1 MRAWD
6 GNPVRETERQSSLP
20 RHAGLTIK
28 KRYHVR
34 VLAVCLVLICLVGL
48 AGAINPFYH
57 DRQALSAFHEFRSNP
72 TPETEAAWIA
82 SRDRQMRREMTLRL
96 LFLGLAL
103 GAGIGAVVSWKKS
116 GQRKPAEDAP
126 KKDERK
132 GLGCVWKGLIV
143 FGIFVALVIFGEV
156 ARLRARMSAR
166 EVTTVHGAR
175 DIVQA
180 EAQFFKDHNRY
191 ASPEELVEADLLE
204 VHWRECAPSCSVSG
218 YSWEFRMTEQSFEAL
233 AVPLQY
239 SRTGVRSFYVSEAGV
254 IRAADKDG
262 YEANATDPPLQ

>member
-1 MRAWD
+1 M
-6 GNPVRETERQSSLP
+6 
-20 RHAGLTIK
+20 
-28 KRYHVR
+28 R

-57 DRQALSAFHEFRSNP
+57 DRQALSAVHEFRSNP

-156 ARLRARMSAR
+156 ARLRARHER
-166 EVTTVHGAR
+166 ERSNHRPRRPGYRAGRGA
-175 DIVQA
+175 VLQ
-180 EAQFFKDHNRY
+180 
-191 ASPEELVEADLLE
+191 SP
-204 VHWRECAPSCSVSG
+204 
-218 YSWEFRMTEQSFEAL
+218 
-233 AVPLQY
+233 
-239 SRTGVRSFYVSEAGV
+239 
-254 IRAADKDG
+254 
-262 YEANATDPPLQ
+262 